1 VRDAPIRTKAEKL
14 LAVYAR
20 FAQGIANIP
29 DPRAQDIY
37 RVAAGA
43 HEFVA
48 EARLRQPKPT
58 NSQIAAGLEQGLRE
72 MPGSVREVGAKWRSE
87 FARALHQS
95 ITIEY
100 PEFLALDAQRLAKI
114 MERGRIR
121 TESEFYLVRHRIDIA
136 EGEPELTEE
145 LEKLYALV
153 GAYEA
158 RV

>member
-1 VRDAPIRTKAEKL
+1 MRTKSEKL

-20 FAQGIANIP
+20 LAQEIAAIP
-29 DPRAQDIY
+29 DPRAQDLY
-37 RVAAGA
+37 RVALGA

-48 EARLRQPKPT
+48 QARLRNPKPT
-58 NSQIAAGLEQGLRE
+58 NSQIASGLEQGLRE
-72 MPGSVREVGAKWRSE
+72 MPGSVREVGATWRAE
-87 FARALHQS
+87 FARALHQA

-114 MERGRIR
+114 MERGRIK
-121 TESEFYLVRHRIDIA
+121 TESEFYLVRHRIDVA
-136 EGEPELTEE
+136 EGEPGLVEE
-145 LEKLYALV
+145 LEELYALV